1 MKKLDIQEVVTNY
14 FDFLPFKVAIMD
26 TQQNIVAV
34 NKRFEQIY
42 GNNWKHSKCYEF
54 CKNSKVPCLRCQI
67 QKVVQTGTI
76 EIVQDS
82 SVDVTGKLLFDVVIF
97 SPIYNG
103 NGEIAYVQEISIP
116 QKDVHHWEN
125 DFNVLFEN
133 SPNFISIVDKEFN
146 ILRANRRMINTFGN
160 LRGKKCY
167 EVFKKKKQICNN
179 CPTMEVFND
188 GIVHSSSQVGF
199 TSTGEKTYFIMT
211 SAPLNFDENGKP
223 TKVMEIGID
232 ITEINKLQEQL
243 NFIHDFYGNLIEKSS
258 EGIVAI
264 DKKGKL
270 QIFNSAAEKLLGW
283 ESRRK
288 PGIAQAR
295 KFLPDKFF
303 EELSS
308 GETSI
313 EYVKTDIKNLNDDQ
327 IPVHLKIFD
336 IKDKND
342 VMGRVAIMNDLRP
355 ILEVE
360 ENKQRAKEI
369 AFREK
374 FTALGKDTVSILKE
388 LKQYLGEISDVI
400 AHHTDYEFQRRWNNF
415 YDRSNEHL
423 QLMSIFVKYAQGYFA
438 KPQLIELNE
447 LIENE
452 FLKYRNLFGN
462 SDLKLELNL
471 TKENPVISCDIDSLK
486 EAIFVTIIHYI
497 TYIQMHCA
505 KITFRSFFNNTD
517 IHFELEVKCN
527 QSDIPD
533 FSDGLSLSI
542 IKMISD
548 ANNIEI
554 KTLKLKEENQLKISF
569 IFK

>member
-1 MKKLDIQEVVTNY
+1 MGKLDIQDVVKNY

-26 TQQNIVAV
+26 SQQNIVAV

-42 GNNWKHSKCYEF
+42 GSNWKNAKCHEF

-67 QKVVQTGTI
+67 QKVIQTGSI

-82 SVDVTGKLLFDVVIF
+82 SLDVNGKLLFDVVIF

-103 NGEIAYVQEISIP
+103 DGEVAYVQEISIP

-133 SPNFISIVDKEFN
+133 SPNFITIVDRDLN

-179 CPTMEVFND
+179 CPTLEAFND
-188 GIVHSSSQVGF
+188 GIIHSASQVGF
-199 TSTGEKTYFIMT
+199 TSTGEKTYYIMT

-283 ESRRK
+283 NSRRK

-295 KFLPDKFF
+295 KFLPPQFF
-303 EELSS
+303 EELT
-308 GETSI
+308 GNETTI
-313 EYVKTDIKNLNDDQ
+313 EYVKTTIKNLEDEE

-369 AFREK
+369 SFREK
-374 FTALGKDTVSILKE
+374 FAILGKDTIQILRE
-388 LKQYLGEISDVI
+388 IKQYLGEISDVI
-400 AHHTDYEFQRRWNNF
+400 AHHTDYDFQKRWNQF
-415 YDRSNEHL
+415 YDRSTEHL
-423 QLMSIFVKYAQGYFA
+423 QLMTIFVKYAQGYYA

-447 LIENE
+447 FIETE
-452 FLKYRNLFGN
+452 FLKYRNTFSS
-462 SDLKLELNL
+462 SDLKMELNL
-471 TKENPVISCDIDSLK
+471 TRGNPVISCDVESLK
-486 EAIFVTIIHYI
+486 EAIFVTILHYI
-497 TYIQMHCA
+497 TYIQMNCA
-505 KITFRSFFNNTD
+505 KITFRTFFNNTD
-517 IHFELEVKCN
+517 VHFELEVKCK

-533 FSDGLSLSI
+533 FSDGLTLSI
-542 IKMISD
+542 IKMISE

-554 KTLKLKEENQLKISF
+554 KTLKLIEENQLKITF

>member
-1 MKKLDIQEVVTNY
+1 MTKLDIQEVVSNY

-34 NKRFEQIY
+34 NKKFEQIY
-42 GNNWKHSKCYEF
+42 GTHWKNNKCYEF

-67 QKVVQTGTI
+67 QKVAQTGTV

-82 SVDVTGKLLFDVVIF
+82 SVDVTGKLVFDVVIF
-97 SPIYNG
+97 SPIFNG
-103 NGEIAYVQEISIP
+103 SGEVAFVQEISIP
-116 QKDVHHWEN
+116 QKEVHHWEN

-133 SPNFISIVDKEFN
+133 SPNFISIVDRDLN

-188 GIVHSSSQVGF
+188 GVTHSSSQVGF
-199 TSTGEKTYFIMT
+199 TSTGEKTYYIMT
-211 SAPLNFDENGKP
+211 AAPLTFDENGKP
-223 TKVMEIGID
+223 TKVMEIGVD

-270 QIFNSAAEKLLGW
+270 QIFNTSAEKLLGW

-295 KFLPDKFF
+295 KFLPPQFF
-303 EELSS
+303 EELSTN
-308 GETSI
+308 ETSI
-313 EYVKTDIKNLNDDQ
+313 EYVKTTIKNLKDEE

-336 IKDKND
+336 IKNKND

-374 FTALGKDTVSILKE
+374 FSILGKDTIAILKK

-400 AHHTDYEFQRRWNNF
+400 AHHTDYEFQKRWNDF

-423 QLMSIFVKYAQGYFA
+423 QMMTIFVKYAQGYYA
-438 KPQLIELNE
+438 KPKLIDLNE
-447 LIENE
+447 FVESE
-452 FLKYRNLFGN
+452 FLKYRNLIAH

-471 TKENPVISCDIDSLK
+471 TRENPVINCDEESLK
-486 EAIFVTIIHYI
+486 EAIFVTILHYI
-497 TYIQMHCA
+497 TYIQLHCA
-505 KITFRSFFNNTD
+505 KITFRTFFSNTN
-517 IHFELEVKCN
+517 IYFEIEVKCN

-533 FSDGLSLSI
+533 FSEGLSLSI
-542 IKMISD
+542 IKMISE

-554 KTLKLKEENQLKISF
+554 KTLKLKEDNLLKISF

>member
-1 MKKLDIQEVVTNY
+1 MSKLDIQEVVNNY
-14 FDFLPFKVAIMD
+14 FNFLPFKVAIMD

-34 NKRFEQIY
+34 NKKFEQIY
-42 GNNWKHSKCYEF
+42 GTNWKNNKCYEF

-67 QKVVQTGTI
+67 QKVAQTGSV

-82 SVDVTGKLLFDVVIF
+82 SIDVTGKLVFDVVIF

-103 NGEIAYVQEISIP
+103 HGEVAYVQEISIP
-116 QKDVHHWEN
+116 QKEVHHWEN

-133 SPNFISIVDKEFN
+133 SPNFITIVDRDFN
-146 ILRANRRMINTFGN
+146 ILRANRRMVNTFGN

-167 EVFKKKKQICNN
+167 EVFKKKKQVCNN

-199 TSTGEKTYFIMT
+199 TSTGEKTYYIMT
-211 SAPLNFDENGKP
+211 SAPLTFDENGNP
-223 TKVMEIGID
+223 TKVMEIGVD

-270 QIFNSAAEKLLGW
+270 QIFNTAAEKLLGW
-283 ESRRK
+283 QSRRK

-295 KFLPDKFF
+295 KFLPPQFF
-303 EELSS
+303 EELSTN
-308 GETSI
+308 ETSI
-313 EYVKTDIKNLNDDQ
+313 EYVKTTIKNLNDEE

-374 FTALGKDTVSILKE
+374 FALLGKDTLSILKE
-388 LKQYLGEISDVI
+388 LKQYLGEISDII
-400 AHHTDYEFQRRWNNF
+400 AHHTDFEFQKRWNAF

-423 QLMSIFVKYAQGYFA
+423 QLMTIFVKYAQGYNP
-438 KPQLIELNE
+438 KPKLIDLNE
-447 LIENE
+447 FVESE
-452 FLKYRNLFGN
+452 FLKYRNLIGH

-471 TKENPVISCDIDSLK
+471 TRENPVINCDNDSLK
-486 EAIFVTIIHYI
+486 EAIFVTILHYI
-497 TYIQMHCA
+497 TYIQLNCA
-505 KITFRSFFNNTD
+505 KITFRTFYSNTN
-517 IHFELEVKCN
+517 IYFEIEVKCN

-533 FSDGLSLSI
+533 FSEGLSLSI
-542 IKMISD
+542 IKMISET
-548 ANNIEI
+548 NNIEI
-554 KTLKLKEENQLKISF
+554 KTLKLKEDNLLKISF